1 MIHQSPVAALN
12 PKQRV
17 RETIGRPLQFY
28 LGLIGR
34 DRDVRIREL
43 LEQIELEPGEYMN
56 RLPGE
61 LSGGEKQRIG
71 SACALAA
78 DPEFIICN
86 APTFALDQNVQEGI
100 LKLLDQLQRDLSLCY
115 MFITHN
121 VSTVKA
127 IADNVIVMN
136 RGVVVERGP
145 KSEVLRP
152 PQHPYTQRLLA
163 SVPEMD
169 PDWLTRVL
177 AQRQL
182 SAHP

>member
-1 MIHQSPVAALN
+1 M
-12 PKQRV
+12 
-17 RETIGRPLQFY
+17 
-28 LGLIGR
+28 
-34 DRDVRIREL
+34 
-43 LEQIELEPGEYMN
+43 
-56 RLPGE
+56 
-61 LSGGEKQRIG
+61 
-71 SACALAA
+71 
-78 DPEFIICN
+78 
-86 APTFALDQNVQEGI
+86 QEGI

-115 MFITHN
+115 MFITHD

-169 PDWLTRVL
+169 PNWLTPRAGATPVV
-177 AQRQL
+177 
-182 SAHP
+182 SAPLIG